1 MYATGSVADLGSNRS
16 AGRGFSA
23 GSCVRGRSMQNRLF
37 VGNLPFS
44 ASDDAIRELFSAHG
58 EVAKVTV
65 VTDRETG
72 RPRGFAFVEM
82 TSDADA
88 ARAVRECDGTD
99 FGGRGLRVN
108 IAEPRESRGGGGGG
122 GGGGNRGSQGRR
134 DRY

>member
-1 MYATGSVADLGSNRS
+1 
-16 AGRGFSA
+16 
-23 GSCVRGRSMQNRLF
+23 MQNRLF

-65 VTDRETG
+65 VTDRDTG

-108 IAEPRESRGGGGGG
+108 IAEPRSAA
-122 GGGGNRGSQGRR
+122 GGNRGSQGRR